1 MDNISAASKLRQ
13 KYKHFRILVIG
24 RANAGKTTLLKR
36 VCNTTEEPCIYDK
49 QNNNLIHLDPLY
61 QRGTHDVNRPF
72 AFKSNPQFIFHDS
85 PGFEAGGVE
94 ELNKVQQFIEKH
106 AKATEVKDQ
115 LHVIWFCFRPDISR
129 PLLDLE
135 KQFFNKHAKNVPVIA
150 IYTKFDDLVSQVYD
164 PEREEEENHQYAIF
178 CLRDKF
184 EQPLDKCEFPPKAHL
199 HLEGIPWTD
208 MQKNDGNH
216 QEQVQKLIQKTADSL
231 DNLAIEMLFVS
242 VQQNNLELCI
252 KYAIK

>member
-1 MDNISAASKLRQ
+1 DMDNDISAASELRQ

-36 VCNTTEEPCIYDK
+36 VCNTTEEPCIYDT
-49 QNNNLIHLDPLY
+49 QNNNLVHLDLPY
-61 QRGTHDVNRPF
+61 QRGMHDVDHPF

-106 AKATEVKDQ
+106 AKATEVGDQ
-115 LHVIWFCFRPDISR
+115 LHVIWFCFRPDKSR

-135 KQFFNKHAKNVPVIA
+135 RQFFNKHAKNVPVIA

-164 PEREEEENHQYAIF
+164 PELEEEENRQCAIS

-184 EQPLDKCEFPPKAHL
+184 QGPLDKCEFPPKAHL
-199 HLEGIPWTD
+199 HLEG
-208 MQKNDGNH
+208 MYCLK
-216 QEQVQKLIQKTADSL
+216 ELIQKTADSL
-231 DNLAIEMLFVS
+231 DNFAIEMLFVS

-252 KYAIK
+252 KYAVR